1 MTAEQFSAQYNRPLD
16 SVRMKLRRIQPGV
29 RFDRFA
35 ELSERTIQ
43 QLLDDKRKKQ
53 TEQYAE
59 KPAEKMTRAKR
70 TRTIRVE
77 QEQPKAEQYGAL
89 QVVPDQPEQSEQA
102 EQSAFDFDMQAIR
115 GYFLSFV
122 LLCVVLGHAALIWY
136 DCGTLWGEPGTIGG
150 GVAFLIILS
159 AVLLATDETRIRTSG
174 TALWF
179 VFLID
184 ISAWWVHFPT
194 FQRDGVSDVVTGC
207 FCAFLCACSW
217 AALYLYRDKNID

>member
-1 MTAEQFSAQYNRPLD
+1 MTAEQFATQYNRPLD

-43 QLLDDKRKKQ
+43 ALLNDKRKKSG
-53 TEQYAE
+53 EQYAE
-59 KPAEKMTRAKR
+59 QPAEKMKRAKR
-70 TRTIRVE
+70 ARTIQ
-77 QEQPKAEQYGAL
+77 QEQPAEQYGL
-89 QVVPDQPEQSEQA
+89 QPVNIEQTEAA
-102 EQSAFDFDMQAIR
+102 EQSGLDFTVIR
-115 GYFLSFV
+115 GHFLSFV
-122 LLCVVLGHAALIWY
+122 LLSVVLGHAGLIWY
-136 DCGTLWGEPGTIGG
+136 DCGALWNEPGTIGG
-150 GVAFLIILS
+150 GVAFLIILA

-184 ISAWWVHFPT
+184 ICAWWVHFPT
-194 FQRDGVSDVVTGC
+194 FQRIGVSDVITGC